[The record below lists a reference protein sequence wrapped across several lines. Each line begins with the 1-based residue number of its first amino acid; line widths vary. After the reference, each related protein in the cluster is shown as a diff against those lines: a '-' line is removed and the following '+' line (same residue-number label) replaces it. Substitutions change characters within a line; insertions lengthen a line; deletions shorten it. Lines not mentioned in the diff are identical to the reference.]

1 MIGVYKIQ
9 VGEYIYIGQSID
21 IEERF
26 MCHKRFLR
34 KNVHCNKL
42 IQSLYNENPNSI
54 SFEIIEE
61 CSIEELGE
69 KEKYYIKHY
78 NSQYI
83 LNIQKGSEVKRL
95 FNNIDEYNNYLKQ
108 RRRNYLKN
116 NKDHLNSLLRQK
128 RKEQKEELTLK
139 RIKKRHPEVDINI
152 VDIKYYLTLTNK
164 EKLKYVKN
172 LCKKYV
178 NWNF

>member
-9 VGEYIYIGQSID
+9 IGEYIYIGQSID

-42 IQSLYNENPNSI
+42 IQSLYNDNPDNI
-54 SFEIIEE
+54 KFEIIEE
-61 CSIEELGE
+61 CSVDELGE

-78 NSQYI
+78 NSLHLFNKFG
-83 LNIQKGSEVKRL
+83 LNIQKGGKIKRP
-95 FNNIDEYNNYLKQ
+95 FNNIDERIIHRKQ
-108 RRRNYLKN
+108 RRTNYRRN

-139 RIKKRHPEVDINI
+139 RIKKRHPEVDINK

-164 EKLKYVKN
+164 EKLKYI
-172 LCKKYV
+172 KKLM
-178 NWNF
+178 